1 MLLSLLLV
9 LVGCGSSP
17 LPPRELSVE
26 AAEALGEASL
36 EDLREEERRL
46 LKRRENDADP
56 VAVDAAIATMRL
68 AMLDFEVAPDRR
80 KQAELWVASLPPEDP
95 ASRLVRVE
103 LALRDG
109 DLATAR
115 RFLGTGAPSTDEE
128 RLLYARIALAGG
140 EPGAALS
147 WMNGVAELSALR
159 VRLLRVRI
167 LHAAGRQ
174 EEGAQELRSI
184 LLDHPDHLL
193 AQVMRV
199 ELGAPE
205 VQVQLADLVQVRYR
219 LPDRLRARVLGAQA
233 RALFSR
239 GDVAKATSVAE
250 LSRATDGTDPDALL
264 VLAAAH
270 ARKGQLREALADL
283 GSASPVAPD
292 VLVARILLLLDQDR
306 VEQAEAVL
314 KEQERL
320 QAQAALVPGLLYLV
334 QAEGRGER
342 PQGPTPPPLRPVL
355 VWAAALASALALEPE
370 AVDRL
375 TDAMSAASSS
385 SNPFENELVAR
396 IQMRRAILGGPEQGK
411 IDAREAVIRWPEDP
425 AMHLLLGSFY
435 EASPKATSRALAAAH
450 YNRACSLAPDYAR
463 AWYERGRFYQDAPD
477 ERTRDAWTRYLAL
490 DPSGPRAR
498 RAAEFLASTA
508 PSR

>member
-1 MLLSLLLV
+1 MLLGLLLV
-9 LVGCGSSP
+9 LLGCGSPP
-17 LPPRELSVE
+17 LPPRELGAE
-26 AAEALGEASL
+26 AAEALGDASL
-36 EDLREEERRL
+36 DSLREEEQRL
-46 LKRRENDADP
+46 LKRRENDPDP
-56 VAVDAAIATMRL
+56 VAVDAAIATIRL
-68 AMLDFEVAPDRR
+68 AILDFEVAPDRR
-80 KQAELWVASLPPEDP
+80 KQVEMWVASLPPEDP
-95 ASRLVRVE
+95 ASRLVRAE

-115 RFLGTGAPSTDEE
+115 RFLGPGAPTTDEE

-147 WMNGVAELSALR
+147 WMNGVQELAALR

-184 LLDHPDHLL
+184 LLDYPDHLL
-193 AQVMRV
+193 AQVLRV

-219 LPDRLRARVLGAQA
+219 LPNRLRARVLGAQA
-233 RALFSR
+233 RALLAR
-239 GDVAKATSVAE
+239 GDAAKAVSIAE
-250 LSRATDGTDPDALL
+250 LSRAMDGTDPDALL

-270 ARKGQLREALADL
+270 ARKGQLREGLADL
-283 GSASPVAPD
+283 GSASPAAAD
-292 VLVARILLLLDQDR
+292 VLVARILLLLDLDR
-306 VEQAEAVL
+306 VEQADALL

-320 QAQAALVPGLLYLV
+320 QAQAALLPGLHYLV

-342 PQGPTPPPLRPVL
+342 PQEPTPPPLRPVL

-396 IQMRRAILGGPEQGK
+396 IQMRRAILGGPEKGL

-450 YNRACSLAPDYAR
+450 YNRACSLSPEYAR

-490 DPSGPRAR
+490 DPSGPRAK

-508 PSR
+508 P